1 MDSSAGASDPLASVD
16 ADLASL
22 DATDPAEHV
31 QVFSRIHTAL
41 TTALAGTTDSSS
53 PSPQDR

>member
-1 MDSSAGASDPLASVD
+1 MDSSAGAPDPLAGVD

-22 DATDPAEHV
+22 EATDPAEHV
-31 QVFSRIHTAL
+31 EVFGRIHTAL
-41 TTALAGTTDSSS
+41 TTALAGTTDSPG